1 MELLREDPTLVAA
14 VVDLLEALASAGT
27 AQSQYVRPDLLSD
40 LLRPALERDTLRDH
54 AVALVHQF
62 GEQGYLTLRAL
73 LD

>member
-1 MELLREDPTLVAA
+1 VA
-14 VVDLLEALASAGT
+14 
-27 AQSQYVRPDLLSD
+27 PDLLSD
-40 LLRPALERDTLRDH
+40 VLCPALDDRDLRDR